1 MQAAWWQEC
10 LRSAPITKCVLTAAL
25 LILLALAAPVHA
37 DDPIAEWLKQDESD
51 GQNDQVRPD
60 LHALTDQQ
68 LQDIFK
74 IGRDQA
80 DSHQLTERGSERHPR
95 VLYIWFVT
103 IAAGFGAV
111 IGAVKTVLF
120 VRRQLSMLLGRKI
133 RKYAARLWRIF
144 AQSWF
149 TKRLF
154 GRHPTCGCPLFLV
167 KRQAVRPASPI
178 LQATKRAD
186 LPSTAHFD
194 TRELP

>member
-25 LILLALAAPVHA
+25 LILLALGAPVHA

-80 DSHQLTERGSERHPR
+80 DSH
-95 VLYIWFVT
+95 
-103 IAAGFGAV
+103 
-111 IGAVKTVLF
+111 
-120 VRRQLSMLLGRKI
+120 
-133 RKYAARLWRIF
+133 
-144 AQSWF
+144 
-149 TKRLF
+149 
-154 GRHPTCGCPLFLV
+154 
-167 KRQAVRPASPI
+167 
-178 LQATKRAD
+178 
-186 LPSTAHFD
+186 
-194 TRELP
+194 

>member
-1 MQAAWWQEC
+1 MMAADDEPERIFQQAFRFHRAQRLLMESSPNDQRA
-10 LRSAPITKCVLTAAL
+10 LVYPICVLAAFTIEL
-25 LILLALAAPVHA
+25 LLKCLA

-103 IAAGFGAV
+103 TAAGFGQHGRAAV
-111 IGAVKTVLF
+111 PFLSASLGIC
-120 VRRQLSMLLGRKI
+120 RQWWPERS
-133 RKYAARLWRIF
+133 
-144 AQSWF
+144 
-149 TKRLF
+149 
-154 GRHPTCGCPLFLV
+154 
-167 KRQAVRPASPI
+167 
-178 LQATKRAD
+178 
-186 LPSTAHFD
+186 
-194 TRELP
+194 

>member
-1 MQAAWWQEC
+1 MMAADDEPERIFQQAFRFHRAQRLLMESSPNDQRGA
-10 LRSAPITKCVLTAAL
+10 LVYPICVLAAFTIEL
-25 LILLALAAPVHA
+25 LLKCLA

-103 IAAGFGAV
+103 TAAGFGQHGRAAV
-111 IGAVKTVLF
+111 PFLSASLGIC
-120 VRRQLSMLLGRKI
+120 RQWWPERS
-133 RKYAARLWRIF
+133 
-144 AQSWF
+144 
-149 TKRLF
+149 
-154 GRHPTCGCPLFLV
+154 
-167 KRQAVRPASPI
+167 
-178 LQATKRAD
+178 
-186 LPSTAHFD
+186 
-194 TRELP
+194 

>member
-1 MQAAWWQEC
+1 MMAADDEPERIFRQAFRFHRAQRLLMESSPNDQRGA
-10 LRSAPITKCVLTAAL
+10 LVYPICVLAAFTIEL
-25 LILLALAAPVHA
+25 LLKCLA

-111 IGAVKTVLF
+111 IGAVKAVLF
-120 VRRQLSMLLGRKI
+120 VRRQLSMLLGR
-133 RKYAARLWRIF
+133 
-144 AQSWF
+144 
-149 TKRLF
+149 
-154 GRHPTCGCPLFLV
+154 
-167 KRQAVRPASPI
+167 
-178 LQATKRAD
+178 
-186 LPSTAHFD
+186 
-194 TRELP
+194 